1 MPKMT
6 VAWQGLTLNVH
17 CMTANE
23 PSDINL
29 TTATSAAGPGLIAR
43 QPIVD
48 TDHAVIA
55 YELFDRSTAEN
66 EHTASSDISLLF
78 NTLADT
84 GNELRVDAKTLFINR
99 THQSL
104 MEDQLDL
111 VQPERVVIKVAPVA
125 GHDAQTIADLQRTL
139 TELRE
144 QGFRFAFNHTIVAPA
159 YQAWQPLADFVKL
172 DVRALTPELLPAIV
186 AAIRARTKA
195 QIIAEKIETP
205 DLFST
210 SIALG
215 VTLFQ
220 GYWVGQPKV
229 VKMQVVAPAEAR
241 VLQLFNLVR
250 TQASIDQIE
259 VILKHDA
266 VLGFNLL
273 RMINSAGFGLRQE
286 VTSFR
291 HAVMLMGMKRLF
303 RWTALLITSAR
314 ANGSPPVISTTA
326 VVRGRMMELLGSG
339 TLSQE
344 ECDTAFV
351 VGIFSL
357 LDEMLCVPMQSA
369 LDLLALP
376 TVITDALL
384 HGTGIYGRMLAL
396 TKAAERNDEA
406 AFASAAIEL
415 NYSNHHVNVA
425 HMEALVWAD
434 VFGL

>member
-1 MPKMT
+1 
-6 VAWQGLTLNVH
+6 
-17 CMTANE
+17 MTANE
-23 PSDINL
+23 PSHSNH
-29 TTATSAAGPGLIAR
+29 TTAPSAESSPLIAR

-48 TDHAVIA
+48 TDHAVVA
-55 YELFDRSTAEN
+55 YELFDRSTAEHA
-66 EHTASSDISLLF
+66 HTASSDISLLF
-78 NTLADT
+78 NTLADVGT
-84 GNELRVDAKTLFINR
+84 ELRVDAKTIFINR

-104 MEDQLDL
+104 IEDHLDL
-111 VQPERVVIKVAPVA
+111 VQPQRVVIKVAPVA
-125 GHDAQTIADLQRTL
+125 GHDPQTIADLQVTL
-139 TELRE
+139 AELRE
-144 QGFRFAFNHTIVAPA
+144 QGFRLAFNHTIVAPA

-172 DVRALTPELLPAIV
+172 DVLALAPEILPAIV

-205 DLFST
+205 ELFST
-210 SIALG
+210 AIALG
-215 VTLFQ
+215 VTQFQ

-229 VKMQVVAPAEAR
+229 VKMHVVAPAEAR

-259 VILKHDA
+259 AILKHDA

-314 ANGSPPVISTTA
+314 ANGSPPVISATA
-326 VVRGRMMELLGSG
+326 VVRGRMMELLGAG
-339 TLSQE
+339 TLNQE

-357 LDEMLCVPMQSA
+357 LDEMLCLPMQSA

-376 TVITDALL
+376 PAITDALL
-384 HGTGIYGRMLAL
+384 HGTGVYGRMLAL
-396 TKAAERNDEA
+396 TKAAESNDEE
-406 AFASAAIEL
+406 AFTSAAIDL

-434 VFGL
+434 IFGL